1 MTLIDPKIERAL
13 EYIAQCSDP
22 EKLKTM
28 VENARTGGE
37 YEVRRA
43 AELRLYEVLPS
54 AQPGTLEHDV
64 WQSIY
69 ALEGSLKDERGKTV
83 LLSRTRQKIKKDGEH
98 KTVSDLVL
106 GKVSD
111 GFTMLLD
118 RDMPRLTFE
127 AVALRHA
134 TEFAQDVLA
143 AAEARLLERGVDPKG
158 LM

>member
-1 MTLIDPKIERAL
+1 MNANTPQIKRAL
-13 EYIAQCSDP
+13 QYIAQCSDP
-22 EKLKTM
+22 KKLKT
-28 VENARTGGE
+28 VIENARGAGE
-37 YEVRRA
+37 YAVGHA
-43 AELRLYEVLPS
+43 AELKLYKVLPS

-98 KTVSDLVL
+98 KTVADLVL

-111 GFTMLLD
+111 GFAMLLE
-118 RDMPRLTFE
+118 REMPRLTFE

-134 TEFAQDVLA
+134 TEFDPDVVA
-143 AAEARLLERGVDPKG
+143 AANARLTDHGLNPKG
-158 LM
+158 LL

>member
-1 MTLIDPKIERAL
+1 MTINAPQIERAL
-13 EYIAQCSDP
+13 QYIAQCSDP

-28 VENARTGGE
+28 IANARGAGE
-37 YEVRRA
+37 YEVRHA
-43 AELRLYEVLPS
+43 AELRLYKVLPS

-98 KTVSDLVL
+98 KTVADLVL

-111 GFTMLLD
+111 GFTMLLE
-118 RDMPRLTFE
+118 REMPRLTFE

-134 TEFAQDVLA
+134 TEFDPDVVSA
-143 AAEARLLERGVDPKG
+143 ANDRLRDHGLDPKG
-158 LM
+158 FL